1 MKPNWTPKL
10 KDVLGYPTKDISKVS
25 KRTGQEYNVEVIETI
40 TLVSTGS
47 KEETSDN
54 NFRYFVV
61 DPKMKLE
68 YAVKVPNEVDVLFGT
83 RLIFRNLRGG
93 LLKDSGIDWYS
104 ADSVEVVAK
113 NA

>member
-1 MKPNWTPKL
+1 
-10 KDVLGYPTKDISKVS
+10 
-25 KRTGQEYNVEVIETI
+25 
-40 TLVSTGS
+40 STGS
-47 KEETSDN
+47 KEETSDG
-54 NFRYFVV
+54 NFRYFVA
-61 DPKMKLE
+61 DPKKGLE

>member
-10 KDVLGYPTKDISKVS
+10 KDVLGYPTKEITKVS

-40 TLVSTGS
+40 TLVSIGS
-47 KEETSDN
+47 KEETLDN
-54 NFRYFVV
+54 NYRYFVA
-61 DPKMKLE
+61 DPKKELE
-68 YAVKVPNEVDVLFGT
+68 YAVKVPNEVEVSFGT

-93 LLKDSGIDWYS
+93 LLPNSNNGWYS